1 MFFSQNH
8 RGTTTSGQCYV
19 FGPFRLDTRD
29 RLLLRDGKPISLPPK
44 VTETLLL
51 LLDQAGHV
59 VEKEE
64 ILTRVWPDTF
74 VEEASLAQN
83 ISLLR
88 KALGQSHEDHTYIET
103 IPRRGYRFV
112 APVELT
118 AAPAAVDRTGRIRA
132 ISAMA
137 ALLAGALTVLILYL
151 QQQPPQEPPLR
162 TPKTMAVLPFEPI
175 GTTAAD
181 EHLGLGLADTLIT
194 KLANIREVTV
204 RPTSSVRRYAGSDQP
219 RDLLKA
225 GRELQVDSLLEGTVQ
240 RSGERVRVSVQLIR
254 VRDGTPLWTG
264 IFQEKFTDIFAV
276 QDSISEQVAKALA
289 LKLTSHERRRMQKRD
304 TENVEAYEAYLKG
317 RFFWNKRTAD
327 GFKKAV
333 DHFNHAIELDP
344 LYALAYAG
352 LADCYNLFNNYDL
365 APATETGPK
374 AKAAALKALEI
385 DPELAEAHTSLAL
398 VREVYDFDQIGADE
412 SYRKS
417 IELNPNYSTAH
428 HWYGLFLV
436 QMGRTDDAISHL
448 RRAHELDPLSGII
461 NVGVAWAYYFARQHD
476 RAIEVSKQ
484 NVDLAPDF
492 WPAHLVLGWAYE
504 QKGRFPEARD
514 EFARAIELSSRN
526 TLPLASLAHLHAVSG
541 NAAKARRI
549 LEELST
555 MSRQRYISP
564 YFPAAIYAGLQ
575 KKEDALQ
582 WLERAHRE
590 RAYWLISIQ
599 VNPWFDGL
607 RQEPRFQDLQ
617 NRLGFTAYR
626 DRFPRPRPTS

>member
-1 MFFSQNH
+1 
-8 RGTTTSGQCYV
+8 
-19 FGPFRLDTRD
+19 
-29 RLLLRDGKPISLPPK
+29 
-44 VTETLLL
+44 
-51 LLDQAGHV
+51 
-59 VEKEE
+59 
-64 ILTRVWPDTF
+64 TF

-118 AAPAAVDRTGRIRA
+118 AAPAVVDRTGRVRA
-132 ISAMA
+132 ISALA
-137 ALLAGALTVLILYL
+137 ALLAGALTVLILYW
-151 QQQPPQEPPLR
+151 QQQPSSEPPLR

-225 GRELQVDSLLEGTVQ
+225 GRELQVDSVLEGTVQ
-240 RSGERVRVSVQLIR
+240 RAGERVRVSVQLIR

-504 QKGRFPEARD
+504 QKGRFSEARD
-514 EFARAIELSSRN
+514 EFTRAIELSGRN
-526 TLPLASLAHLHAVSG
+526 TLPLASLGHLHAVSG
-541 NAAKARRI
+541 NESEARRI
-549 LEELST
+549 LAELNT
-555 MSRQRYISP
+555 LSRQRYISP
-564 YFPAAIYAGLQ
+564 YFPAAIYAGLR